1 MREKQ
6 VDEIAQSALLLFPFL
21 KHLFNGDPRDPALAP
36 LRNHTYN
43 ILRILEREGPLPMSA
58 IARRLLSAKQNMTT
72 IIDKLKKNGLVERK
86 YDDKDR
92 RVIKIIITQ
101 KGIEFLKESR
111 PGLKKI
117 VKENLSKLGD
127 EDIELLHKVFRV
139 IRSIVPKLHDEGR

>member
-6 VDEIAQSALLLFPFL
+6 VDEIAQSALILFPFL
-21 KHLFNGDPRDPALAP
+21 KQLFNGDPGDPALAP

-72 IIDKLKKNGLVERK
+72 IIDKLKKNGLVDRK

-92 RVIKIIITQ
+92 RVIKIIITP
-101 KGIEFLKESR
+101 KGIMFLKESM

-117 VKENLSKLGD
+117 VRENLSKLSN
-127 EDIELLHKVFRV
+127 EDIESLQAVFRV
-139 IRSIVPKLHDEGR
+139 IRNIVPKLHDEGR